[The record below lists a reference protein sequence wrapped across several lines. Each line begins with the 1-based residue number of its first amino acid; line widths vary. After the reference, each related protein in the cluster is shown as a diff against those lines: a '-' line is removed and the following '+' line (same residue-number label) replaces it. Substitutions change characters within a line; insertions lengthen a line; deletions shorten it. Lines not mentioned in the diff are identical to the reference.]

1 MKSRGKREG
10 DMKRTGKIIAFI
22 ILLIITLAFSVGCA
36 LGGANINLEGLTLGT
51 VTMDGKPITG
61 LPSQKI
67 NLVLKVSARE
77 VTVKYDADGTT
88 LILNPSGA
96 TLEIKSSGILISGIK
111 SEQVEVEWAVSEK
124 EK

>member
-1 MKSRGKREG
+1 
-10 DMKRTGKIIAFI
+10 MKRTGKIIAS
-22 ILLIITLAFSVGCA
+22 ILLVITLAFSVGCA
-36 LGGANINLEGLTLGT
+36 LGGTDINLEGLTLGT

-67 NLVLKVSARE
+67 NLLLKVSARE

-88 LILNPSGA
+88 LILDPSGA
-96 TLEIKSSGILISGIK
+96 TLEIKSSGILISGMK
-111 SEQVEVEWAVSEK
+111 SEQVEIKWAVSEK